1 MNATLT
7 IALALL
13 AAAACAQAAP
23 SHESALTNTSTKG
36 TCNGAF
42 TLPPQPESL
51 TKPAPSTLPPK
62 LACYIEKSLV
72 YVAELNYYCWAKA
85 KLLIHQEP
93 NLILTF
99 ADCVFTGI
107 NNPES
112 TGLAPVFEC

>member
-23 SHESALTNTSTKG
+23 SHESALTNTSTK
-36 TCNGAF
+36 A
-42 TLPPQPESL
+42 
-51 TKPAPSTLPPK
+51 LPPK
-62 LACYIEKSLV
+62 LACYLEKSLV